1 MKILITGI
9 SGFAARHF
17 LNYLNEQEPN
27 SEVVGIYNETLPTI
41 DIENLKGLKIFFY
54 KINLLDKDKLANCI
68 QHFNPQ
74 FILHLAGRS
83 SVANSWKQPA
93 ESITDNT
100 NFFLNIV
107 ETVRTLQ
114 LKCRILSVGSTEEYG
129 NANEGLPLKET
140 DCPEPAS
147 PYGVARVLQQKLVKI
162 YADSYDVDIVHTR
175 SFNHIGAYQ
184 KPEYV
189 IASFAKQIVQQA
201 KDKKE
206 KIELITG
213 DVNVIRDF
221 SDVRDVVRAYYLL
234 LYKGIKGETYNVC
247 SGTGYVLKDIIALLS
262 KIIGQSVHYT
272 TNEKNFRPS
281 ENKVII
287 GSYEKLMLA
296 TGWKPEYGIEE
307 SLKTVTDFFD
317 NNAGVLKL

>member
-9 SGFAARHF
+9 AGFAARHF
-17 LNYLNEQEPN
+17 LNYLNENEPN
-27 SEVVGIYNETLPTI
+27 SEVAGIYNETYPDFDAEKLGNLTI
-41 DIENLKGLKIFFY
+41 FLH
-54 KINLLDKDKLANCI
+54 KINLLDKKKTAEVI
-68 QHFNPQ
+68 ESFNPEY
-74 FILHLAGRS
+74 ILHLAGKS
-83 SVANSWKQPA
+83 SVANSWKFPA

-107 ETVRTLQ
+107 ETVKKLH

-162 YADSYDVDIVHTR
+162 YADSFGIDIVHTR
-175 SFNHIGAYQ
+175 SFNHIGPFQ

-189 IASFAKQIVQQA
+189 IASFAKQIVQQK
-201 KDKKE
+201 KDKKA

-234 LYKGIKGETYNVC
+234 LYKGVKGQTYNVC
-247 SGTGYVLKDIIALLS
+247 SGNGYVLKDIIDMLA
-262 KIIGQSVHYT
+262 KKIGQTVYHSID
-272 TNEKNFRPS
+272 EKNFRPS
-281 ENKVII
+281 ENKVIV
-287 GSYEKLMLA
+287 GSYRKLTDA
-296 TGWKPEYGIEE
+296 TGWKPECSIEE
-307 SLKTVTDFFD
+307 SLADIL
-317 NNAGVLKL
+317 NYWEQEL

>member
-17 LNYLNEQEPN
+17 LNYLNEQEPG
-27 SEVVGIYNETLPTI
+27 SEVAGIYNETLPTI
-41 DIENLKGLKIFFY
+41 EIENLIGLKVSFY
-54 KINLLDKDKLANCI
+54 KINLLDKDRLADCI
-68 QHFNPQ
+68 AAFNPAY
-74 FILHLAGRS
+74 ILHLAGRS

-162 YADSYDVDIVHTR
+162 YANSYGIDIVHTR

-201 KDKKE
+201 KNKKE
-206 KIELITG
+206 KIELLTG

-247 SGTGYVLKDIIALLS
+247 SGNGYVLKDIIALLA
-262 KIIGQSVHYT
+262 KIIGQPVYHT
-272 TNEKNFRPS
+272 IDENNFRPS
-281 ENKVII
+281 ENKVIV

-296 TGWKPEYGIEE
+296 TGWKPKHEIGD
-307 SLKTVTDFFD
+307 SLSDIINFWSE
-317 NNAGVLKL
+317 KL

>member
-17 LNYLNEQEPN
+17 LNYLNEQEPS
-27 SEVVGIYNETLPTI
+27 SEVVGIYNETMPTV
-41 DIENLKGLKIFFY
+41 DTEKLKGLKISFY
-54 KINLLDKDKLANCI
+54 KINLLDKDKLASCI
-68 QHFNPQ
+68 QNFNPQ

-107 ETVRTLQ
+107 ETVRVSQ

-162 YADSYDVDIVHTR
+162 YADSYGVDIVHTR

-201 KDKKE
+201 KEKKE
-206 KIELITG
+206 RIELVTG

-234 LYKGIKGETYNVC
+234 LYKGMKGETYNVC
-247 SGTGYVLKDIIALLS
+247 SGNGYVLKDIIALLA
-262 KIIGQSVHYT
+262 KIIGRPVYHT

-281 ENKVII
+281 ENKVIV

-296 TGWKPEYGIEE
+296 VGWKPAYGIDE
-307 SLKTVTDFFD
+307 SLKATVDYWQNDYNT
-317 NNAGVLKL
+317 L